1 MANKNIK
8 GITIEL
14 DGNTTGLQKA
24 LKTVDSTSVK
34 LNSELK
40 EVNKLLK
47 FDPSNTELVAQK
59 QKLLTDSI
67 ENTSTK
73 LDQLKSAQ
81 SQVEQQF
88 KSGNIG
94 EEQYRAFQR
103 EVAQTEQSLNSYK
116 TQLGGLQAEQQK
128 LGQNTDRLNTY
139 FSASG
144 KSVDDFA
151 DILGTRQSMQ
161 SEMAQQQVTN

>member
-14 DGNTTGLQKA
+14 DGNSTGLQKA

-67 ENTSTK
+67 GNTST
-73 LDQLKSAQ
+73 
-81 SQVEQQF
+81 
-88 KSGNIG
+88 N
-94 EEQYRAFQR
+94 
-103 EVAQTEQSLNSYK
+103 
-116 TQLGGLQAEQQK
+116 
-128 LGQNTDRLNTY
+128 
-139 FSASG
+139 
-144 KSVDDFA
+144 
-151 DILGTRQSMQ
+151 
-161 SEMAQQQVTN
+161 

>member
-47 FDPSNTELVAQK
+47 FDIFFIQAMMIWYSFETRRCHEHALNARQAV
-59 QKLLTDSI
+59 
-67 ENTSTK
+67 
-73 LDQLKSAQ
+73 SA
-81 SQVEQQF
+81 
-88 KSGNIG
+88 
-94 EEQYRAFQR
+94 
-103 EVAQTEQSLNSYK
+103 
-116 TQLGGLQAEQQK
+116 
-128 LGQNTDRLNTY
+128 
-139 FSASG
+139 
-144 KSVDDFA
+144 
-151 DILGTRQSMQ
+151 
-161 SEMAQQQVTN
+161 